1 MSKKVEVDL
10 KLLIAAVAF
19 LIIATVGSAFATYL
33 IFGSNTNPQAMA
45 GKDEKSTKKK
55 DMGPV
60 YEVGE
65 FTLNLATSSSKQ
77 SHFIRTEIVL
87 EVSDK
92 RALSDLEKR
101 QPQVRDILIS
111 LIRSRTAEQ
120 FYKDT
125 GMELLRFEI
134 IKEMNTL
141 LSKGEV
147 TNVYFIDLIVQ

>member
-1 MSKKVEVDL
+1 MSRKIEVDL
-10 KLLIAAVAF
+10 KLLIAAIAF

-45 GKDEKSTKKK
+45 GVEGESSKKK
-55 DMGPV
+55 DMGPI

-65 FTLNLATSSSKQ
+65 FTLNLAASNSRQ
-77 SHFIRTEIVL
+77 NHFIRTEIVL
-87 EVSDK
+87 E
-92 RALSDLEKR
+92 LSDRRAVSSLEKR
-101 QPQVRDILIS
+101 QPQVRDIIIS
-111 LIRSRTAEQ
+111 LVRSRTAEQ
-120 FYKDT
+120 FHKDT